1 VSITGFEDPIFRVI
15 NHVPFVVCLQP
26 FIYDQQEKNKHKF
39 MVQSVLAPVDADL
52 TDLNKLVSR
61 KTNNPNDRNNFVGK
75 LKTSTILFRLLK
87 IMIYWPFLDCILN

>member
-61 KTNNPNDRNNFVGK
+61 KTNNPNDRNNFV
-75 LKTSTILFRLLK
+75 S
-87 IMIYWPFLDCILN
+87 